1 MSPELPLAGQ
11 VAVVT
16 GGARGIGRACAESLS
31 RAGAAAVILDRL
43 AEEAKETAEAIRD
56 VGGRAAAVSV
66 DLATTRDI
74 ARTVTE
80 AAHAF
85 GQIDILIN
93 NAGIYSEVPISELT
107 EDQWDRVMAV
117 NLKAMVFMTRAVL
130 PWMERQGRG
139 SVVNISSLAARIGG
153 IMTGVDYTASKAGVV
168 GLTRS
173 LARQLG
179 PKGIR
184 VNAVAPGPIG
194 TEMTRHW
201 SAEVRQSFTS
211 RIPLG
216 RLGTPEDVAR
226 VVVFLAGP
234 GAGYLTG
241 VTIDVN
247 GGFYMG

>member
-1 MSPELPLAGQ
+1 MRAEELLAGQ

-16 GGARGIGRACAESLS
+16 GGARGIGRACVEGLG
-31 RAGAAAVILDRL
+31 RAGAGVVILDRL
-43 AEEAKETAEAIRD
+43 VKESEEAVRAIRD
-56 VGGRAAAVSV
+56 LGGRAVAVGV
-66 DLATTRDI
+66 DLSKTQDI
-74 ARTVTE
+74 VRAVAD
-80 AAHAF
+80 AAEAF

-93 NAGIYSEVPISELT
+93 NAGIYSEVPTSELT

-117 NLKAMVFMTRAVL
+117 NLKAMVFLSQAVL
-130 PWMERQGRG
+130 PWMERRGRG
-139 SVVNISSLAARIGG
+139 AIVNVSSLAARIGG

-168 GLTRS
+168 GLTRA
-173 LARQLG
+173 LARQFG

-194 TEMTRHW
+194 TEMIRHW
-201 SAEVRQSFTS
+201 SEEVRQSFVS

-234 GAGYLTG
+234 GAGYVTG
-241 VTIDVN
+241 ATIDVN

>member
-1 MSPELPLAGQ
+1 MGQDLPLAGQ
-11 VAVVT
+11 VAVIT
-16 GGARGIGRACAESLS
+16 GGARGIGRACAEELS
-31 RAGAAAVILDRL
+31 RSGAAVVILDRL
-43 AEEAKETAEAIRD
+43 LPEGRETVQAIHKT
-56 VGGRAAAVSV
+56 GGRATALGA
-66 DLATTRDI
+66 DLSKMPEIPRA
-74 ARTVTE
+74 VTE
-80 AAHAF
+80 AAAAF

-93 NAGIYSEVPISELT
+93 NAGLYSEVPTLELT

-117 NLKAMVFMTRAVL
+117 NLKAMVFMTQAVL
-130 PWMERQGRG
+130 PWMARQGRG
-139 SVVNISSLAARIGG
+139 AIVNVSSLAARIGG
-153 IMTGVDYTASKAGVV
+153 IVTGLDYTASKAGVV
-168 GLTRS
+168 GVTRA
-173 LARQLG
+173 LARQCG
-179 PKGIR
+179 PQGIR
-184 VNAVAPGPIG
+184 VNAVAPGPIA

-201 SAEVRQSFTS
+201 SEETRESFTS